1 MGHVRIWRLADSH
14 EMESSDCDHLVV
26 CKMPIHVIHMAHYR
40 LYRLSTRERSHAISY
55 RRFLFLSYFLSSS
68 ASRCRLQGADVAT
81 LILADPECRRL
92 RLIANC
98 PAANTSTFQDT
109 IAIWT

>member
-40 LYRLSTRERSHAISY
+40 LYRLSTRERSHAI
-55 RRFLFLSYFLSSS
+55 
-68 ASRCRLQGADVAT
+68 
-81 LILADPECRRL
+81 
-92 RLIANC
+92 
-98 PAANTSTFQDT
+98 
-109 IAIWT
+109 